1 MFSKI
6 KELFF
11 LLDLEQRKRLYRLQ
25 VLVVLMSIAE
35 VVSVLSI
42 GPFMALVGDINQLQG
57 QGFLAEWYKEL
68 EFNSTTDF
76 LLLIASCVLGILVI
90 ATFISI
96 FTVWRLSMY
105 AAEIGADL
113 SSRLYRYYMRQ
124 AWLFHASGNSNQLTN
139 KIAQECERVTSG
151 IFTPLMQMNA
161 KLFMALLMCIAIFLY
176 TPWIAVLGAVTFY
189 ITYYFLYKTVRQ
201 RLSDNGETITSE
213 QASRFKLMGEGF
225 GGIKDILLL
234 GRQSTFNHRFT
245 EASKNFANAKGKT
258 QVYGQ
263 VPRYAVELIA
273 FGSVITLM
281 MYLLITHNGN
291 LGSIL
296 PVLSIFVLA
305 GFKLLPAFQQ
315 IYFSLSQIRGNLSG
329 FESIRSDLFSSL
341 EGSEDH
347 LSKEDTVDS
356 KLSIKNS
363 IKLHNVSFQYPETS
377 KPALFNLNIEIPVN
391 KVIGLVGSS
400 GSGKSTAID
409 ILLGLISPKEGSVII
424 DEKRLTEHNI
434 RAWQNSLGFV
444 SQTIFLADSSIKENI
459 AFGLPIEDID
469 DKRIEKAIQLAHLEQ
484 FISELPQG
492 FETRVG
498 ERGVQLSGGQRQRV
512 GIARAL
518 YNDADILVLDEATSA
533 LDGITEELI
542 MDAIHDFSGKKTIIM
557 IAHRI
562 TTVEQCDHIYLM
574 DKGAV
579 IDQGS
584 YSYLSANNKVF
595 QRMARKS

>member
-57 QGFLAEWYKEL
+57 QGFLAEWYREL

-201 RLSDNGETITSE
+201 RLSDNGETITTE